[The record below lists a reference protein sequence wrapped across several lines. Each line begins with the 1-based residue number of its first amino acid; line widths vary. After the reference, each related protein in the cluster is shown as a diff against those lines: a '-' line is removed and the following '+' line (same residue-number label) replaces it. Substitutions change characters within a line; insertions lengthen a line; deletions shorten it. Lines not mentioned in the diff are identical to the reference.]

1 MLPFFNKKKK
11 VASKIGIGGTAESS
25 RRANQKLPSIPPSK
39 DRPISMES
47 DMDLSDRGVVYSR
60 IQDKGMTYA
69 SISSRPGQEYQ
80 ACRGLLRDPM
90 ITGGVDDVDAEG
102 TESEESRVYERLKL
116 QRWTDSSQSADGSQT
131 YERLFPNTE
140 SEYDAEDAHDNQ
152 DPYAHGAHDPV
163 YDLAK
168 KAEPI
173 YSRVVKK
180 REA

>member
-116 QRWTDSSQSADGSQT
+116 QRWTDSSQSADGSTFCPCQVESCNSDN
-131 YERLFPNTE
+131 YSSPFFVNVIVSPLFIRF
-140 SEYDAEDAHDNQ
+140 SVRA
-152 DPYAHGAHDPV
+152 
-163 YDLAK
+163 
-168 KAEPI
+168 
-173 YSRVVKK
+173 S
-180 REA
+180 